1 MKSAKEELVNLFL
14 ELLMIVKVYHW
25 KTKSYAEHIA
35 TDELYS
41 TLNKNIDRFVEVML
55 GKNGS
60 RLKMKGKSIK
70 FTDRNQPQEYE

>member
-1 MKSAKEELVNLFL
+1 MKSTKEELVNLFL

-41 TLNKNIDRFVEVML
+41 TLNENIDKFVEVML

-70 FTDRNQPQEYE
+70 FS